1 MALTVVGSLIFSSCT
16 KAEPTYTP
24 TETVEETTTATTTV
38 EETEETT
45 YETTKEMPH
54 IFFSTNYEE
63 ITLDGNPDSHF
74 VTTDYCYLESE
85 KYFLLMEAGL
95 DLPGDFALNV
105 DMIIDELEKE
115 LGMELMNPDYDYSEA
130 NCPAA
135 KSHKCPVCK
144 EHMFKNS
151 DSFEIC
157 PVCDWVDDGLM
168 ESEPDSWEG
177 TSNPLCLNDFR
188 KRYLKNKQASR

>member
-1 MALTVVGSLIFSSCT
+1 M
-16 KAEPTYTP
+16 KNNTYQP
-24 TETVEETTTATTTV
+24 
-38 EETEETT
+38 
-45 YETTKEMPH
+45 
-54 IFFSTNYEE
+54 
-63 ITLDGNPDSHF
+63 
-74 VTTDYCYLESE
+74 
-85 KYFLLMEAGL
+85 MEC
-95 DLPGDFALNV
+95 PVCGDFYFSELQEDDDIDFLQCLRCGWQYDYEQAVNPNLKQGKNKQSVNECRALF
-105 DMIIDELEKE
+105 EKLIAE
-115 LGMELMNPDYDYSEA
+115 NPDYDYSEA